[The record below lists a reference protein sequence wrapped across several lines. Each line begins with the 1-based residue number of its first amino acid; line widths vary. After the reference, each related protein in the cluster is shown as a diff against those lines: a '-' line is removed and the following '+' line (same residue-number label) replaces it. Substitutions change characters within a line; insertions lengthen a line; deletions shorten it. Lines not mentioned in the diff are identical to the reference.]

1 MRSAVGVLFAMHLTA
16 ASLVAPPARPLA
28 LARRARNWG
37 VAIGGSKLVR
47 AFWGKVFQPVPPPP
61 PYTVLSLG
69 VGSWMPQGAVGKT
82 VVAFAS
88 LVFAALL

>member
-1 MRSAVGVLFAMHLTA
+1 MA
-16 ASLVAPPARPLA
+16 ADGRDWSVTCKARA
-28 LARRARNWG
+28 IGG

-61 PYTVLSLG
+61 PYSVLSLG